1 MEFKINDNG
10 SGFDQNIKNNII
22 EFVKLCYELNPVS
35 KKIEIVLLNNNFDNT
50 DLKSN
55 DSKIYLITRNQ
66 NIHTI
71 IKNISIDWMNIFSLS
86 RNIKLA
92 GIESEL
98 MVKKFYDKNPN
109 LLKHG

>member
-1 MEFKINDNG
+1 MIIQIFISMEFKINDNG
-10 SGFDQNIKNNII
+10 SGFDQNIKNN
-22 EFVKLCYELNPVS
+22 
-35 KKIEIVLLNNNFDNT
+35 
-50 DLKSN
+50 
-55 DSKIYLITRNQ
+55 SKIYLITRNQ